1 MDDLATDLAC
11 EETLFKETE
20 QWSTAAQRA
29 EHLVHG
35 GSASLQTHIL
45 QCTDSA
51 AWKCTRSLLRLA
63 EMAGP

>member
-35 GSASLQTHIL
+35 GSRFFGL
-45 QCTDSA
+45 
-51 AWKCTRSLLRLA
+51 TRYYVLTL
-63 EMAGP
+63 PH